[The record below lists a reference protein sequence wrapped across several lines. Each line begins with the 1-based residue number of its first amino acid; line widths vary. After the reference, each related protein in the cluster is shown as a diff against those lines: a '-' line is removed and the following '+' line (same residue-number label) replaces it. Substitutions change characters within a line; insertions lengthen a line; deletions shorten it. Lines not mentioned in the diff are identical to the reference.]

1 LTALST
7 KADANGAWTW
17 IGNWSALALHVAG
30 LEGDVWVEVSND
42 PAANPN
48 YYGSPPTIPDG
59 CDITGNLNG
68 GSPPYPAEEENI
80 NIALSRDGTQAMV
93 SPSALV
99 WEWLRVCKSGG
110 GSTLTVAHLMGQ
122 VTA

>member
-7 KADANGAWTW
+7 KAAANGAWTW
-17 IGNWSALALHVAG
+17 IGNWSAFSVHITG

-48 YYGSPPTIPDG
+48 SYGSPPTVPDG
-59 CDITGNLNG
+59 VSVSGILSGT
-68 GSPPYPAEEENI
+68 PPTNDKAI
-80 NIALSRDGTQAMV
+80 NISYSTDGSQAMV